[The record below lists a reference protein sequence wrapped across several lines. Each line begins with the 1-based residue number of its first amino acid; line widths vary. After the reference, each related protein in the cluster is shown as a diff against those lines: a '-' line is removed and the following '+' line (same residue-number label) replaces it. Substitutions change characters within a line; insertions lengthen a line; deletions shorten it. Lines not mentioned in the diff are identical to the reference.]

1 MPRKKAPSGKPD
13 ADAQFTHS
21 PFKSLKDL
29 SVSKAEPAKDK
40 AERDTRVT
48 ARGPGGANGD
58 LQSFAEEMH
67 SLGVQP
73 LGRGDTTQTSPSAQA
88 PPTREAAVSDG
99 EEKDRRLFLDAL
111 DKISTPSADDWPAEE
126 PGGQASPRR
135 LRQVARGQ
143 LSPEA
148 ELDLHGL
155 TTDAAVTK
163 ARFFVEDARYRGLR
177 TLLIITGRGLHSQE
191 GPVLRQAVVK
201 LLSQMHEQVLEWG
214 SAPRRYGGDGAVV
227 IFLRPRPDQ

>member
-1 MPRKKAPSGKPD
+1 MPRRKSPSGKPD

-21 PFKSLKDL
+21 PFKSLKEL
-29 SVSKAEPAKDK
+29 SVSKPEPAKDN

-73 LGRGDTTQTSPSAQA
+73 LGRGDATPASPSAQA
-88 PPTREAAVSDG
+88 PPTREAAVNDD
-99 EEKDRRLFLDAL
+99 EKDRRLFLDAL
-111 DKISTPSADDWPAEE
+111 NKISAPSADDRPAEE

-155 TTDAAVTK
+155 TADAAVAK
-163 ARFFVEDARYRGLR
+163 ARFFVEDARYRGLM
-177 TLLIITGRGLHSQE
+177 TLLIITGRGLHSPE
-191 GPVLRQAVVK
+191 GPVLRQAVMK

-227 IFLRPRPDQ
+227 IFLRFRPDQ